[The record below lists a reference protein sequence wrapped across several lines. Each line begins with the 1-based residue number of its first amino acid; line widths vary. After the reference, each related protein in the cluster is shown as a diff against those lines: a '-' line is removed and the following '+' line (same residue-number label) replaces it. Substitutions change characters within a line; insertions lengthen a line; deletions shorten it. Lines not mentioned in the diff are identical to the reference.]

1 MSFTKREPVKN
12 ISSYMNQTQFHQDY
26 MIELK
31 PVNLKKIIPYEQI
44 SQLLQHN
51 PLEYLSICSIKFN
64 PPLRKINKKL
74 KILQHSSM
82 KPKNGKLIP
91 KKYNYCMIL
100 LTDIFCTPWQSK
112 SCNYKFYTGCP
123 Y

>member
-44 SQLLQHN
+44 SQLLEHN
-51 PLEYLSICSIKFN
+51 PLEYLSI
-64 PPLRKINKKL
+64 
-74 KILQHSSM
+74 
-82 KPKNGKLIP
+82 
-91 KKYNYCMIL
+91 
-100 LTDIFCTPWQSK
+100 
-112 SCNYKFYTGCP
+112 
-123 Y
+123 